1 MKEPISLCLNPNV
14 ISSVLPFYNQSCI
27 IVCRT
32 ITSPGFPS
40 CHGRSL
46 VPAPL
51 LPSFPWN
58 PNKDWS
64 LDFGSRMKK
73 FVLKFD
79 IKDIRTLMTIIAIVV
94 RMVILFYILE
104 VLVVFLATHRVAY
117 LPQAPGTSLD
127 DGARKTNTQI
137 WPS

>member
-1 MKEPISLCLNPNV
+1 
-14 ISSVLPFYNQSCI
+14 
-27 IVCRT
+27 
-32 ITSPGFPS
+32 
-40 CHGRSL
+40 
-46 VPAPL
+46 
-51 LPSFPWN
+51 
-58 PNKDWS
+58 
-64 LDFGSRMKK
+64 MKK